1 MAILTAVYHRTACWH
16 GRQESIAQVWNT
28 DSYMAWLA
36 CLCGFQ
42 WECTPCIL
50 LGFFPPCEWIGLFP
64 MLFYGQCWLDN
75 SSAMKFWKL
84 VDREGSCL
92 FLVGWVFC
100 FKFCLICNFFFFNF
114 SCNSLNETWL
124 GFLVGW
130 NELNWFCCE
139 DLMGVFAF
147 GFTFGR
153 IRNSFNVSILQGSYC
168 CRLFTY
174 LHHLI
179 LRSSLS
185 VFLQLSVL
193 MSPHLTGRC

>member
-1 MAILTAVYHRTACWH
+1 
-16 GRQESIAQVWNT
+16 
-28 DSYMAWLA
+28 
-36 CLCGFQ
+36 
-42 WECTPCIL
+42 
-50 LGFFPPCEWIGLFP
+50 
-64 MLFYGQCWLDN
+64 
-75 SSAMKFWKL
+75 
-84 VDREGSCL
+84 
-92 FLVGWVFC
+92 
-100 FKFCLICNFFFFNF
+100 
-114 SCNSLNETWL
+114 
-124 GFLVGW
+124 
-130 NELNWFCCE
+130 
-139 DLMGVFAF
+139 MGVFAF